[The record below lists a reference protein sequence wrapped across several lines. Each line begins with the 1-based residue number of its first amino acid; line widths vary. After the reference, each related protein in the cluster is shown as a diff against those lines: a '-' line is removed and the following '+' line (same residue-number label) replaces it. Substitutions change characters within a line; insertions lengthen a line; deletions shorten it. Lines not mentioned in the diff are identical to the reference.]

1 MNTVKRPPVLA
12 AAMPLIPA
20 SAKDRALHKGHR
32 MMTLVILCIMENQV
46 TLIYQDRKRECQRNI
61 EEDQQQIF
69 QETLEAQ
76 RTYFLRRL

>member
-1 MNTVKRPPVLA
+1 
-12 AAMPLIPA
+12 
-20 SAKDRALHKGHR
+20 
-32 MMTLVILCIMENQV
+32 MTLVILCIMENQV

-76 RTYFLRRL
+76 RTYFLRSLKFNKCVFYFIFNISYSLFS

>member
-1 MNTVKRPPVLA
+1 
-12 AAMPLIPA
+12 
-20 SAKDRALHKGHR
+20 
-32 MMTLVILCIMENQV
+32 MTLVILCTTENQV

-76 RTYFLRRL
+76 RTYFLRSLKFNKYVFYFFFNISNSLFS

>member
-1 MNTVKRPPVLA
+1 
-12 AAMPLIPA
+12 
-20 SAKDRALHKGHR
+20 
-32 MMTLVILCIMENQV
+32 MTLVILCIMENQV